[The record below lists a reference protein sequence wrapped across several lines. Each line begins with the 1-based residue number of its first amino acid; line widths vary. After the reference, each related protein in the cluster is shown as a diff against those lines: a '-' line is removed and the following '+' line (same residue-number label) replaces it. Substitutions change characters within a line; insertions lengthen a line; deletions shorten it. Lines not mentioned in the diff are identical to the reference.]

1 MDCGGIVDNPGG
13 AITMMHMAQEG
24 FLKHYDCIWI
34 IKPPRN
40 YFHLKT
46 HLYLKITQFSEFGT
60 LRPKN
65 QERHFFHFKNFNRW
79 KYRTGCAS
87 GYHL

>member
-46 HLYLKITQFSEFGT
+46 HLYLKITQFAEFGKCT
-60 LRPKN
+60 IINEPYTYTYEKLGPK
-65 QERHFFHFKNFNRW
+65 
-79 KYRTGCAS
+79 
-87 GYHL
+87 